1 MKNKFLFILLLPFL
15 FYSCEK
21 SSLDP
26 IAMHEPKEW
35 ITAKVAV
42 VLPLSGEDNDKM
54 RYERIFK
61 MFEEN
66 IVKAQYN
73 LPEGVKLELEWF
85 DENTLD
91 IRKFA
96 NDLYYRE
103 DIKALIGPLKNENI
117 DIVANVIS
125 NKGIPMF
132 VMTSSEDIVRR
143 YSSGTAGVSVKKPFM
158 WSLSETDIVQS
169 QIILAKV
176 GSMGVKNI
184 SLICANNEYGNTFN
198 KWVPQYATEMKLN
211 IVAKEQY
218 SDRQDLKNKFDAIC
232 KSQTEVAICA
242 LNDSHEAK
250 TVLEIAK
257 KLPRAPKIY
266 FTGSTLN
273 SSLLKMGA
281 IAEGAEGFSMY
292 PSPYTGFH
300 LAYQTRFGEYPMH
313 IDAQLYDS
321 FLLSLISFAYF
332 HYSGGNISMNEAI
345 AKLSDLPLSK
355 NEELY
360 ESLFWE
366 TGTPVWN
373 YASLRDMVLNL
384 AKKGIFPELNLVGAI
399 GNLKFASES
408 YTTLAKS
415 TYINWFIYNGHLV
428 ALDFISEDGIKYSSY
443 IAAWDWLAT
452 LEEIENDS
460 NSKYKLSIP
469 DGNKAVLICG
479 SEGWYNY
486 RHQADLLYMY
496 NMLKKNHYS
505 DDEIILIMRDDIAF
519 HPRNPHQGVI
529 KVSPTG
535 ENLYHD
541 VVIDYRADTISPKD
555 IEDILL
561 GNKSERLSTVLESS
575 YTDNVLLYWTGHG
588 TNKSFKWLETGE
600 RFTDEQLGATVRKM
614 YENKR
619 YLSMLICAEP
629 CFSGSVV
636 KAIEGTPLV
645 LGLSAASESESSYAD
660 NYSNELGVWMCD
672 RFTYN
677 LIRIYEEQKYINL
690 LDVYKYLNTATLGSH
705 VQVYNFEE
713 FYNLREVML
722 WNYFYFINH

>member
-1 MKNKFLFILLLPFL
+1 MRTKLLFILILSFL
-15 FYSCEK
+15 FYSCDK
-21 SSLDP
+21 SSLEP
-26 IAMHEPKEW
+26 TIAQEPKVW
-35 ITAKVAV
+35 TTAKVAV
-42 VLPLSGEDNDKM
+42 VLPLSGEGNDKM

-61 MFEEN
+61 MFDEN
-66 IVKAQYN
+66 TLKAQLN
-73 LPEGVKLELEWF
+73 LAEGVKLELEWH
-85 DENTLD
+85 DENALD
-91 IRKFA
+91 IRTFA
-96 NDLYYRE
+96 NDLYYR
-103 DIKALIGPLKNENI
+103 DDVKALIGPLKDENI
-117 DIVANVIS
+117 DIVANTIS

-132 VMTSSEDIVRR
+132 VMTSSEDLVRR
-143 YSSGTAGVSVKKPFM
+143 YSSGTAGVLVKKPFM
-158 WSLSETDIVQS
+158 WSLAATDIVQI

-176 GSMGVKNI
+176 GSMDAKNI
-184 SLICANNEYGNTFN
+184 SLICTDDDYGHTFN
-198 KWVPQYATEMKLN
+198 KWVPHYAQEMN
-211 IVAKEQY
+211 INIANKEQY
-218 SDRQDLKNKFDAIC
+218 SNTQDLESKFRTICQSDA
-232 KSQTEVAICA
+232 EVVICA
-242 LNDSHEAK
+242 LNDVDDAK
-250 TVLEIAK
+250 VVLEITK
-257 KLPRAPKIY
+257 NYPNAPKIY
-266 FTGSTLN
+266 FTGSVLN
-273 SSLLKMGA
+273 SSLLKLGA
-281 IAEGAEGFSMY
+281 IAEGAEGFSTY

-300 LAYQTRFGEYPMH
+300 LAYQTRFGELPMP
-313 IDAQLYDS
+313 IEAQLYDS
-321 FLLSLISFAYF
+321 FLLSLISFAYC
-332 HYSGGNISMNEAI
+332 HYSGGGISMNDALT
-345 AKLSDLPLSK
+345 KLSDLPLTK
-355 NEELY
+355 EDIY
-360 ESLFWE
+360 EGLFWE

-373 YASLRDMVLNL
+373 YAPLRETVLEPARMCKL
-384 AKKGIFPELNLVGAI
+384 PKLNLVGAV
-399 GNLKFASES
+399 GSLKFTSES
-408 YTTLAKS
+408 YTSLAKS
-415 TYINWFIYNGHLV
+415 TYINWVLNKGRFV
-428 ALDFISEDGIKYSSY
+428 ALDFIDEEGSKYSSY
-443 IAAWDWLAT
+443 IVAWLWKTT
-452 LEEIENDS
+452 LDEIENGS
-460 NSKYKLSIP
+460 NSKYTPTLAE
-469 DGNKAVLICG
+469 GNKAVLICG

-505 DDEIILIMRDDIAF
+505 DDDIILIMRDDIAF

-561 GNKSERLSTVLESS
+561 GNKSERLSTVLESTN
-575 YTDNVLLYWTGHG
+575 TDNVLLYWTGHG
-588 TNKSFKWLETGE
+588 TNKSFKWMETGE
-600 RFTDEQLGATVRKM
+600 RFTDEQLGTTVRKM

-713 FYNLREVML
+713 FYNLIEIML
-722 WNYFYFINH
+722 WDYFNFFNH